1 MINNKTFLSFMNLAE
16 KLKTA
21 RKLFGDTQSVAS
33 KKSGVA
39 QRDISYMEAGKKKYL
54 PTEYILY
61 LQKNGIDLNTL
72 FDETKEMKTIGKDLS
87 ETVKELQKQLAE
99 KDELISLH
107 KDAIKLRDKKIKE
120 LENNFVGEIVGEIKK
135 QL

>member
-1 MINNKTFLSFMNLAE
+1 MINKKIFLSFMNLAE
-16 KLKTA
+16 KLKAA

-39 QRDISYMEAGKKKYL
+39 QRDISYLEAGKKKYL

-87 ETVKELQKQLAE
+87 ETVKELQNQLLK
-99 KDELISLH
+99 KDELIGLQ
-107 KDAIKLRDKKIKE
+107 KDAIQLREHKIQKLTLRSD
-120 LENNFVGEIVGEIKK
+120 LSPVH
-135 QL
+135 

>member
-1 MINNKTFLSFMNLAE
+1 MISKKIFLSFMNLAE
-16 KLKTA
+16 KLKAA

-39 QRDISYMEAGKKKYL
+39 QRDISYLEAGKKKYL

-87 ETVKELQKQLAE
+87 ETVKELQNQLLK
-99 KDELISLH
+99 KDELIGLQ
-107 KDAIKLRDKKIKE
+107 KDAIQLREHKIQKLTLRSD
-120 LENNFVGEIVGEIKK
+120 LSPVH
-135 QL
+135 